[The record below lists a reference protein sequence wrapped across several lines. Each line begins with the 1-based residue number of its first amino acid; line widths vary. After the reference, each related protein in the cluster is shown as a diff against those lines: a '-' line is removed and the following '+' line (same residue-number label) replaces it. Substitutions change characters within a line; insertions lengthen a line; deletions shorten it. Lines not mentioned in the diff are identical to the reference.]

1 MINKIFKQ
9 NRDKILYNKFL
20 GFLVKKGS
28 KIGAKRILDK
38 TFSKISN
45 KTRFSRR
52 TSLTR
57 LFSILNS
64 FVEVKSVRVRRRFV
78 LVPFSINLKRRSYLI
93 VKWIMDAIKKKK
105 KKKSSFSRKLGEEIL
120 SVLKGSFSRSK
131 KSRDVNISKAMANRS
146 NIHYRW

>member
-1 MINKIFKQ
+1 MTNRNIKQ
-9 NRDKILYNKFL
+9 NKDKILYDKFL

-28 KIGAKRILDK
+28 KIGAKKVLDK
-38 TFSKISN
+38 TFSIISN

-52 TSLTR
+52 TSLTK

-93 VKWIMDAIKKKK
+93 VKWVMDAMRTK
-105 KKKSSFSRKLGEEIL
+105 KKKSSFSTKLAEEIL
-120 SVLKGSFSRSK
+120 SVLRGSFSRSK
-131 KSRDVNISKAMANRS
+131 KSRDINISKAMANRS